1 MPANLTANL
10 DHSIGVGIAPSRYEY
25 YYVNKSL
32 LGCSVGLHYNYAGAK
47 LPLRPRRLFLR
58 RQYKL
63 IF

>member
-32 LGCSVGLHYNYAGAK
+32 LGCWLGYTNYAGAK
-47 LPLRPRRLFLR
+47 LSLGPRRLFLR